1 VSEQIET
8 LPQLAR
14 LVAYL
19 TNATVYLLRREEE
32 RLTRLGE
39 EHAADRPLA
48 AAVHEEL
55 GRVQEMLAQI
65 AAEAREIASEEA

>member
-1 VSEQIET
+1 MGEQIET

-32 RLTRLGE
+32 RLTRLSDEPAG
-39 EHAADRPLA
+39 DRALA
-48 AAVHEEL
+48 QALQDEL
-55 GRVQEMLAQI
+55 GRVREMIAQI
-65 AAEAREIASEEA
+65 AGEAREIAEEG

>member
-39 EHAADRPLA
+39 EHAADHPLA
-48 AAVHEEL
+48 LSLHEEL
-55 GRVQEMLAQI
+55 GRVHEMLEQI
-65 AAEAREIASEEA
+65 AGEAREIAEPS